1 MLIQAFV
8 FNNKKLVFMLA
19 FKLLILIA
27 EVSGT
32 YWGDALRQM
41 EWPAEMRAD
50 GSGVIKGN

>member
-1 MLIQAFV
+1 MFIQAFV

-41 EWPAEMRAD
+41 ELPAEMRAD

>member
-1 MLIQAFV
+1 MPIQAFV
-8 FNNKKLVFMLA
+8 FNNKKLAFMLA

-41 EWPAEMRAD
+41 EWPAEMRPD

>member
-1 MLIQAFV
+1 MSIQAFV
-8 FNNKKLVFMLA
+8 FNDKISFYAGIQVAN
-19 FKLLILIA
+19 LIS